1 MESNLDN
8 SVIFKAV
15 AGDDAAQERLLL
27 FCRPLIRVAAKRQLD
42 KYLQR
47 RCDASDVVQMT
58 CMDAHAAL
66 PSFRGQS
73 YPELLCWLQTILD
86 RNIWRIREEHFGM
99 KRDVRRETRIDPG
112 LSGLSIVWASAGQT
126 ESGPSSK
133 LIAGEAAL
141 CVAAA
146 LEHLPAEFRSV
157 LEMRFLEGMKLAE
170 IASRQEVTL
179 GCVAGR
185 LRRGL
190 ALLHE
195 QLPASMA
202 AELGDLRE

>member
-1 MESNLDN
+1 MVSNLDS
-8 SVIFKAV
+8 SVIVQAV

-27 FCRPLIRVAAKRQLD
+27 FCRPLIRVAAKRHLD
-42 KYLQR
+42 RFLQR

-66 PSFRGQS
+66 PSFRGRS
-73 YPELLCWLQTILD
+73 YPELLCWLQTILE
-86 RNIWRIREEHFGM
+86 RNIWKIREEHMGM
-99 KRDVRRETRIDPG
+99 KRDVRRETRIEDS
-112 LSGLSIVWASAGQT
+112 LSGLSFVWTSAGQG
-126 ESGPSSK
+126 ESSPASK
-133 LIAGEAAL
+133 LIVGEAAL

-146 LEHLPAEFRSV
+146 LEQLPAEFRSV

-170 IASRQEVTL
+170 IASRQDVSL

-195 QLPASMA
+195 QLPASMVA
-202 AELGDLRE
+202 DLGEPHA